1 MGRSR
6 RQSLLG
12 VKGFAEGLSP
22 HVTGK
27 RKIREI
33 PKGQRLAGRP
43 TLGTVF
49 LQKNRHKQLR
59 DRLIAKAVA
68 EYGYS
73 QMELANHL
81 KLHYS
86 TISRIVTASAQQER

>member
-6 RQSLLG
+6 RQSLLW
-12 VKGFAEGLSP
+12 VKDLAEGLSP
-22 HVTGK
+22 HVAGK

-33 PKGQRLAGRP
+33 PKGQRFAGRP
-43 TLGTVF
+43 ALAKIF
-49 LQKNRHKQLR
+49 SQKSGQKELRNQL
-59 DRLIAKAVA
+59 IVKAVA